1 MSNETKKNEMNHETR
16 DVILALLA
24 GRSYVFSLLHTL
36 LGAEPTPELVSAASG
51 EAALSAVALF
61 DQEGERAPKLL
72 AEALKLLK
80 AADPAALKTEYT
92 RLFLG
97 PGDYIAAP
105 WESVYTSKERALF
118 QESTLD
124 VRAWFKRFGYVA
136 GGYPNYPDDHISIMM
151 QFMALMGGKANDA
164 LIVGEM
170 EVCRSLIAEQMQ
182 FAREHLLNWVFQ
194 YARDMQQSE
203 TNFFYPQLAIALAEF
218 VSYDQQ
224 VLSELLEACEGCG
237 DCASCGGCKS

>member
-1 MSNETKKNEMNHETR
+1 MNNETR
-16 DVILALLA
+16 QVISALLA
-24 GRSYVFSLLHTL
+24 GRNYIYSLLHTL
-36 LGAEPTPELVSAASG
+36 LGAEPTAERVAAATG
-51 EAALSAVALF
+51 EAALSAIAMF
-61 DQEGERAPKLL
+61 DGEDSQAAKLL
-72 AEALKLLK
+72 A
-80 AADPAALKTEYT
+80 AALELMRETPVEDLLREYT
-92 RLFLG
+92 KLFLG
-97 PGDYIAAP
+97 PEDYIAAP

-170 EVCRSLIAEQMQ
+170 EVCRNLIAGQMQ
-182 FAREHLLNWVFQ
+182 FAKEHLLSWVFQ

-203 TNFFYPQLAIALAEF
+203 TNYFYPQLAIALAEF

>member
-1 MSNETKKNEMNHETR
+1 MDKGVRRTMNNETKQ
-16 DVILALLA
+16 VISALLA
-24 GRSYVFSLLHTL
+24 GRNYIYSLLHTL
-36 LGAEPTPELVSAASG
+36 LGAEPTAERVAAATG
-51 EAALSAVALF
+51 EAALSAIAMF
-61 DQEGERAPKLL
+61 DGEDSQAAKLL
-72 AEALKLLK
+72 S
-80 AADPAALKTEYT
+80 AALELMRETPVEDLLREYT
-92 RLFLG
+92 KLFLG
-97 PGDYIAAP
+97 PEDYIAAP

-170 EVCRSLIAEQMQ
+170 EVYRNLIAGQMQ
-182 FAREHLLNWVFQ
+182 FAKEHLLSWVFQ

-237 DCASCGGCKS
+237 DCASCGGCKA

>member
-1 MSNETKKNEMNHETR
+1 MDKGVRRTMNNETKQ
-16 DVILALLA
+16 VISALLA
-24 GRSYVFSLLHTL
+24 GRNYIYSLLHTL
-36 LGAEPTPELVSAASG
+36 LGAEPTAERVAAATG
-51 EAALSAVALF
+51 EAAFQAIAMFDGEDSQAAKLLSAALELMRKTPVE
-61 DQEGERAPKLL
+61 DLL
-72 AEALKLLK
+72 R
-80 AADPAALKTEYT
+80 EYT
-92 RLFLG
+92 KLFLG
-97 PGDYIAAP
+97 PEDYIAAP

-170 EVCRSLIAEQMQ
+170 EVCRNLIAGQMQ
-182 FAREHLLNWVFQ
+182 FAKEHLLSWVFQ

-203 TNFFYPQLAIALAEF
+203 TNYFYPQLAIALAEF